1 MFPNEYPE
9 AQEQHP
15 KRESSTELNVA
26 PITRPNIVQ
35 KEVSEPSSDSSVG
48 SDSDENGDEKDD
60 GKNDWLLGEYVKVN
74 RTKN

>member
-1 MFPNEYPE
+1 
-9 AQEQHP
+9 
-15 KRESSTELNVA
+15 VA
-26 PITRPNIVQ
+26 PIARPNIVQ
-35 KEVSEPSSDSSVG
+35 KEVSELSSDSSVG